1 VVNKTVK
8 EENMNK
14 IARIIAL
21 GTLSLALVV
30 LVGCGD
36 ETTDGEPQNFALA
49 AGTDGLEVVLTWEEP
64 VDGEP
69 DNYIIY
75 FREVGTTDWVEGA
88 TVAGDVLTYT
98 HDPSEAT
105 GDYYVAADFGGDEYD
120 SDIMTTIPVS
130 MASMIIY
137 ELEAPGNAGYGWAIS
152 SDFTGSTYSMANDA
166 NAALVDFYIT
176 NFVDDP
182 AGGPWGAPWSIA
194 SPDLAPNDP
203 GGSFVP
209 TANWR
214 QNWFSDPITDPQA
227 ALPNYGPTTFFNY
240 TEGIETDPTYIGVYL
255 GTEEHYG
262 LVMFS
267 GVNPIAGS
275 INVEAWFQT
284 VQGLRLI
291 AH

>member
-1 VVNKTVK
+1 MK
-8 EENMNK
+8 K

-21 GTLSLALVV
+21 GTLSLTLVV

-36 ETTDGEPQNFALA
+36 ETTDGEPQNLVIT

-69 DNYIIY
+69 DGYIVY

-88 TVAGDVLTYT
+88 TPAGDVLTFT
-98 HDPSEAT
+98 HDPMEAT

-120 SDIMTTIPVS
+120 SEIETTIPVHT
-130 MASMIIY
+130 ASMVIY
-137 ELEAPGNAGYGWAIS
+137 ELEADGNAGYGWGLS
-152 SDFTGSTYSMANDA
+152 SDFTGSTYSMADDA

-176 NFVDDP
+176 NFTDDP
-182 AGGPWGAPWSIA
+182 VGGPWPAPWSIA

-214 QNWFSDPITDPQA
+214 QNWFSDAIVDPQA

-240 TEGIETDPTYIGVYL
+240 TEGIQTDPTYIGVYL
-255 GTEEHYG
+255 GDEEHYG

-267 GVNPIAGS
+267 GVNAGAGT

-284 VQGLRLI
+284 VQGLRLV

>member
-69 DNYIIY
+69 DDYIIY

-120 SDIMTTIPVS
+120 SDIMTTIPVHT
-130 MASMIIY
+130 ASRIIY
-137 ELEAPGNAGYGWAIS
+137 ELEAAGNAGYGWGLS

-182 AGGPWGAPWSIA
+182 VGGPWGAPWSIA